1 MSINLDKSQAFDKL
15 VSLKPY
21 DVHSVSSERIK
32 ECSVQSAS
40 LTFNY
45 ACSPIEKKHI
55 AVFQEIFDECKIFD
69 KFTSLLSGDRVNT
82 GENRAVLH
90 HLLRGNVLGK
100 KILID
105 SVDKEEFYRTEKE
118 RIFDYATSVR
128 NGKVLGSTG
137 KKIDTVLQIG
147 IGGSDLGPRAMCIA
161 LSSYAKAIVLK
172 LFSVR

>member
-69 KFTSLLSGDRVNT
+69 KFTSLLSGDRVN
-82 GENRAVLH
+82 
-90 HLLRGNVLGK
+90 RGKQSCVAP
-100 KILID
+100 
-105 SVDKEEFYRTEKE
+105 SFTWQCPWEK
-118 RIFDYATSVR
+118 
-128 NGKVLGSTG
+128 
-137 KKIDTVLQIG
+137 DTH
-147 IGGSDLGPRAMCIA
+147 R
-161 LSSYAKAIVLK
+161 
-172 LFSVR
+172 FSG